1 MIKSV
6 FMVSTDNKVVGFS
19 LSGHSGMAE
28 SGEDILCA
36 AVSGA
41 AQCVITVVEEEI
53 GLTGCFSVQEGE
65 DNLIKCDV
73 SALSGEKA
81 EAAKAV
87 FSGFAKVMEEWEKDF
102 PQNIKVEKFSI

>member
-6 FMVSTDNKVVGFS
+6 FKVSPENKVLGFS
-19 LSGHSGMAE
+19 VSGHSGMAE

-41 AQCVITVVEEEI
+41 AQCVITIVEEEI

-65 DNLIKCDV
+65 DNFIKCDI

-81 EAAKAV
+81 ETAKVV
-87 FSGFAKVMEEWEKDF
+87 FAGFARLMEEWEKDF